1 MTTSKMNPTHRELF
15 KQIED
20 MELPE
25 DIRLKV
31 EDVLASDNEA
41 TEENKETENF
51 MDCYIALRETVT
63 ALKQMQEPDVDA
75 IIPLVEKGMKAY
87 KGCEARIKQVEGYLA
102 ALDGASAD

>member
-1 MTTSKMNPTHRELF
+1 MTSKMNPTHRELF
-15 KQIED
+15 QQIED

-31 EDVLASDNEA
+31 EDVLANDNQA
-41 TEENKETENF
+41 TEAAEENAETF
-51 MDCYIALRETVT
+51 MDCYIALRKTVT

-75 IIPLVEKGMKAY
+75 IIPLVEKGMRAY

-102 ALDGASAD
+102 ALEGAPVQ